1 MLKIE
6 GVRFPEDPEAKTR
19 AKQEVLRKMQ
29 RESLGRYDR
38 ALREKYAKVNQEV
51 LKSLDFE
58 SKESGFEKLLK
69 DKRVV
74 AEIKGEKPITVG
86 EMAEYLRQQLYHGVE
101 RAVERRRLNKRKDQI
116 LEEMIHKRVF
126 QKEAL
131 RLGIDKS
138 ESYKRKVKDHENA
151 LIFGAFVKKAL
162 ASDIQLKE
170 EERELHD
177 QHLGRI
183 LILR

>member
-1 MLKIE
+1 MEVGSISPILRIQAGFVMLKIE

-74 AEIKGEKPITVG
+74 AEIKGENRS
-86 EMAEYLRQQLYHGVE
+86 L
-101 RAVERRRLNKRKDQI
+101 
-116 LEEMIHKRVF
+116 
-126 QKEAL
+126 
-131 RLGIDKS
+131 
-138 ESYKRKVKDHENA
+138 
-151 LIFGAFVKKAL
+151 
-162 ASDIQLKE
+162 
-170 EERELHD
+170 
-177 QHLGRI
+177 
-183 LILR
+183 